1 MDTFVEDRRR
11 IDNSGIETVFTPSCP
26 INQNLFC
33 GREKEAQSIIE
44 GLCQPGAHVI
54 LYGDRG
60 VGKTSLA
67 QFACTKLL
75 EVNGSYSWNK
85 IICSSDDTFETVMEK
100 VFKTLGITFE
110 DEVSKSKNAGINT
123 ALASFGGSKSSTIHC
138 YCQISNP
145 GWCAEHL
152 ANQKCVLLIDEF
164 DTIATGNAGEKQKF
178 SQLMKILSDNTSPVK
193 LFIVGISSSV
203 DDLLE
208 GHRSVGRAL
217 NQVHLNRMLREELL
231 DIIQKGE
238 EKTNLHFDTVVKDK
252 IVDYSLGL
260 PYFTHLISLYSSRKA
275 VVEERREVSI
285 DDFNEGLQ
293 QAIDNADVSLRESY
307 RAAVGINDNLLKK
320 EIVYAAS
327 QAGARGRFTM
337 NDWLDAY
344 AKIFDKKIV
353 SVTINS
359 KLQNSINKPD
369 SLLKSIRRGVYIFND
384 SRMPSYINLLGKPED
399 SNN

>member
-11 IDNSGIETVFTPSCP
+11 INQSGIEKVYTPSCP

-33 GREKEAQSIIE
+33 GREKETQNIVE
-44 GLCQPGAHVI
+44 GLCRPGGHVI

-67 QFACTKLL
+67 QYACTKLL
-75 EVNGSYSWNK
+75 EVKGSYSWEK

-100 VFKTLGITFE
+100 VFKSLGITFE
-110 DEVSKSKNAGINT
+110 DEVSKSKKAGINT
-123 ALASFGGSKSSTIHC
+123 AIASIGRSKSSTLHC
-138 YCQISNP
+138 YHQISNP
-145 GWCAEHL
+145 GWCAEQL
-152 ANQKCVLLIDEF
+152 SNQHCVLLIDEF
-164 DTIATGNAGEKQKF
+164 DTIATGDAGEKRKF
-178 SQLMKILSDNTSPVK
+178 SQLMKILSDNASPVK

-217 NQVHLNRMLREELL
+217 NQVHLDRMSKEELV

-238 EKTNLHFDTVVKDK
+238 ERTNLLFDTEVKDL

-260 PYFTHLISLYSSRKA
+260 PYFTHLISLYSARKT
-275 VVEERREVSI
+275 VIEERENVTME
-285 DDFNEGLQ
+285 DFKEGLQ
-293 QAIDNADVSLRESY
+293 LAIDNADESLGDSY
-307 RAAVGINDNLLKK
+307 SVAVGVNDNLLKR

-327 QAGARGRFTM
+327 QVGARGKFTM
-337 NDWLDAY
+337 TEWIDGY
-344 AKIFDKKIV
+344 TKIFAKNIA
-353 SVTINS
+353 SVTING

-369 SLLKSIRRGVYIFND
+369 SLLKSIKRGVYIFND
-384 SRMPSYINLLGKPED
+384 SRMPSYINLLGKPV
-399 SNN
+399 